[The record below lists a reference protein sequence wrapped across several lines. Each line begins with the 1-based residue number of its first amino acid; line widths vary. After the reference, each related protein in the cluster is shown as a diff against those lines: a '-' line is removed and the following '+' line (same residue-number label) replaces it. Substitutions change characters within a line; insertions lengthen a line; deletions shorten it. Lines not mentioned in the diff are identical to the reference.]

1 MKNNRPGGITLLSMA
16 SMSWPITAISSI
28 LHRITGV
35 LLVALVPLTL
45 WVLEK
50 SLSSQADFNYVK
62 SLLETSLAKFILWAI
77 LSMLAYHIIAGFRH
91 IFMDAGIGES
101 LEGGRLGAQLSIALG
116 LISAVS
122 LGVWIW

>member
-1 MKNNRPGGITLLSMA
+1 MA
-16 SMSWPITAISSI
+16 GLSWPVTAISSI

-35 LLVALVPLTL
+35 LLVAVVPCSL

-50 SLSSQADFNYVK
+50 SLTSQADFNDAK
-62 SLLETSLAKFILWAI
+62 TLLQTDIAKFVVWIV
-77 LSMLAYHIIAGFRH
+77 LSMLAYHIVAGIRH

-101 LEGGRLGAQLSIALG
+101 LEGGRLGAQLVIALG
-116 LISAVS
+116 VVMAIC